1 MGDDGKGW
9 EDQWNPA
16 TRESARSCHRLAEFR
31 RDWLRAAS
39 RRIFHESQR
48 TQPIHICF
56 GCGVALGSPPL
67 TAQARST
74 FWDHRGKTLTAPVA
88 TAP

>member
-1 MGDDGKGW
+1 MR
-9 EDQWNPA
+9 NVVN
-16 TRESARSCHRLAEFR
+16 TLHRDRL
-31 RDWLRAAS
+31 
-39 RRIFHESQR
+39 
-48 TQPIHICF
+48 HICF

-88 TAP
+88 TAR